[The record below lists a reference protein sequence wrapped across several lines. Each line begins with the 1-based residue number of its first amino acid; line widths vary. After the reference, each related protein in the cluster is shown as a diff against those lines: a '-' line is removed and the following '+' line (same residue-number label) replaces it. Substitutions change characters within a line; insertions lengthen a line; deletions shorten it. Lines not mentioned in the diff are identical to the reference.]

1 MTFWEH
7 LEVFRHVIFRVLA
20 VSIAVAIL
28 AFVFGDTL
36 FAIVLAPAKNDFILY
51 RALASL
57 GHSLG
62 YPGIV
67 PAPFH
72 IEIISVE
79 LTSQFMISMSV
90 ALYAG
95 LLIATPYIL
104 YELFRFVSPA
114 LYENERRYALRL
126 VVSSYFL
133 FMAGVALN
141 YFLLF
146 PLTFRFLATYQVNA
160 AVANTIT
167 LSSYIDT
174 LMMLT
179 IAMGIIFEI
188 PVLCW
193 MLAKFRL
200 LKSTFMKRYRKHAIV
215 IILIAA
221 AIITPTSDIFTLTI
235 VSIPIYALYEI
246 SISIVRKVERHRHDV
261 VETES

>member
-1 MTFWEH
+1 M
-7 LEVFRHVIFRVLA
+7 RHVIFRVLA
-20 VSIAVAIL
+20 VLIVVAIL
-28 AFVFGDTL
+28 AFVFSDTL
-36 FAIVLAPAKNDFILY
+36 FAIVLAPSKNDFILY
-51 RALASL
+51 RALAAL
-57 GHSLG
+57 GHRLG
-62 YPGIV
+62 YASII

-72 IEIISVE
+72 VSIISVE

-90 ALYAG
+90 SLYAG
-95 LLIATPYIL
+95 LLIAFPYVL

-114 LYENERRYALRL
+114 LYENERRYTRRL
-126 VVSSYFL
+126 VVCSYFL

-146 PLTFRFLATYQVNA
+146 PLTFRFLATYQVDA

-179 IAMGIIFEI
+179 IAMGIVFEI

-193 MLAKFRL
+193 MLAKFGL
-200 LKSTFMKRYRKHAIV
+200 LKAPLMKRYRKHALV
-215 IILIAA
+215 VILIGA

-246 SISIVRKVERHRHDV
+246 SIGIVKRVERHRNNN
-261 VETES
+261 